1 MMMRALIAL
10 AAITALV
17 TSPAIAGDV
26 VLRDVPTDD
35 DGRITLG
42 ELFEGA
48 GAASSVV
55 VGTRAGPTAVLDA
68 VQVQRTARAHGLN
81 WSNPTGLRRIVVREG
96 APAPSHSA
104 SSSPSHGA
112 RAGTSGSV
120 EVLAY
125 ARNINTGETIGP
137 QDIIWTT
144 VQAHQAGASPD
155 TDQIIGLAAR
165 RPLRAGAAV
174 SVRDLSAPQVITRG
188 EIVQVTFDHGGVRL
202 TASGRAQRNAALGE
216 PVQLI
221 NTQSGRIIDAVASG
235 PGQAVTGPA
244 AQRLRAASPAE
255 LAAYR

>member
-10 AAITALV
+10 AAITALLAG
-17 TSPAIAGDV
+17 PALASDL
-26 VLRDVPTDD
+26 VLREAPTDD

-55 VGTRAGPTAVLDA
+55 VGTRSGPTAVLDA
-68 VQVQRTARAHGLN
+68 VVVQRSARAHGLN

-96 APAPSHSA
+96 SAAPAAQAAQPGRTGA
-104 SSSPSHGA
+104 SS
-112 RAGTSGSV
+112 SV

-144 VQAHQAGASPD
+144 VQAHQAAASPD

-174 SVRDLSAPQVITRG
+174 SVRDLSAPQVISRG
-188 EIVQVTFDHGGVRL
+188 EIVQVTFDHAGVRL

-235 PGQAVTGPA
+235 PGQAITGPA